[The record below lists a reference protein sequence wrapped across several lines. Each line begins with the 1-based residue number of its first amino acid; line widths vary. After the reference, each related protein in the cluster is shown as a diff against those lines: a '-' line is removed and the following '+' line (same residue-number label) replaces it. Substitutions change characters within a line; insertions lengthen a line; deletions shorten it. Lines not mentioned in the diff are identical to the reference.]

1 MSYIVPLLF
10 AALEISAKW
19 PGPPNKRLLAA
30 YAVIGSGPSLG
41 CNHIVEMQNQGLAR
55 RRAHS
60 EGQSVEDFRAQ
71 EIGRI
76 DRYRN
81 PYRRFFARRYLES
94 ECESLSLW
102 QNYDRRVRGEAEVQV
117 YRSVSIASN
126 WGEAWRRMTASLQ
139 RFAQAAPKGPNH
151 VNTLICEEVPTSVD

>member
-19 PGPPNKRLLAA
+19 LGLPNKRLLAA
-30 YAVIGSGPSLG
+30 YALIGSGPSLG
-41 CNHIVEMQNQGLAR
+41 SIHIVEPRNQELAR

-60 EGQSVEDFRAQ
+60 EGQSVEGFRAQ

-81 PYRRFFARRYLES
+81 PYRRFFACRHLEK
-94 ECESLSLW
+94 ECEMLSLW
-102 QNYDRRVRGEAEVQV
+102 QNYDRRVRGEAEMQV
-117 YRSVSIASN
+117 YPSVNIASN
-126 WGEAWRRMTASLQ
+126 WGEAGRRMTASLQ

-151 VNTLICEEVPTSVD
+151 VYTLICEEAPTSVD